1 MKKLSL
7 ISFIIVSVILM
18 TLNAFALEGPPSV
31 GTPPDYY
38 VESDGTVTMRTEL
51 GQLCD
56 IGIMKDVGGGY
67 YGSIT
72 RSEMA
77 KIITQ
82 MYGLFDIDLYHQNV
96 DFIDVSSRN
105 PYSASIKFVSDSK
118 IMNGYGDGLFLPD
131 KDITYYEAV
140 KTLVTVLGYE
150 PLALQRG
157 GYPQGYLKVANEL
170 GIIIYPNADNYAVTK
185 SDITDMV
192 FKAIDTPLMKQSGF
206 GADNQYIIMDG
217 KNGVELQTL
226 RTMLGK

>member
-7 ISFIIVSVILM
+7 VCFSIIAVILM
-18 TLNAFALEGPPSV
+18 ASNAIALEAPPSV

-56 IGIMKDVGGGY
+56 IGIMSDVGGGY
-67 YGSIT
+67 YDSVT

-82 MYGLFDIDLYHQNV
+82 MYGMFDIDLYRQSV
-96 DFIDVSSRN
+96 DFTDVSSRN
-105 PYSASIKFVSDSK
+105 PYSASIKFVSDNK
-118 IMNGYGDGLFLPD
+118 IMNGNGDGLFLPD
-131 KDITYYEAV
+131 KDITYYEAI
-140 KTLVTVLGYE
+140 KTVVTVLGYE

-157 GYPQGYLKVANEL
+157 GYPYGYLRVANEI
-170 GIIIYPNADNYAVTK
+170 GIILYPDTDNYTATK
-185 SDITDMV
+185 GDITDMV

-206 GADNQYIIMDG
+206 GAVIEYIVMDG